1 MCMYMLAHNTSCS
14 FSLNTAKRQK
24 RIFQGI
30 VEALQAPTWDA
41 ALSVLRGVPGLR
53 LYEKL
58 EWFFCE
64 LYDLIRMRGRF
75 APGVSMDCLD
85 GTLDDMKKAIP
96 YNVELKLREYM
107 VNAAFYEVL

>member
-1 MCMYMLAHNTSCS
+1 MFH
-14 FSLNTAKRQK
+14 
-24 RIFQGI
+24 GI

-41 ALSVLRGVPGLR
+41 ALPVLQGVPGLR
-53 LYEKL
+53 LSEQL

-64 LYDLIRMRGRF
+64 LYDLIQMRGRCT
-75 APGVSMDCLD
+75 PGVSMDCLD

-96 YNVELKLREYM
+96 YNVKLKLRAYM